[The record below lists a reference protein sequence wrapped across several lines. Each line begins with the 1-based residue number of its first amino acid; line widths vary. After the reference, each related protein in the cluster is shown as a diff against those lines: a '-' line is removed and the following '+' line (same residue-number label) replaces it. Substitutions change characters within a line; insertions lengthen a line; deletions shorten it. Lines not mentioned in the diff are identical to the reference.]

1 MITKT
6 KPTGTTSPQ
15 AGTGTTSPQAGTG
28 TISPAPI
35 RVMLVDDHTMVR
47 RGLATFLM
55 VFDDL
60 ELVGEA
66 ENGKAAIELCA
77 RVSPDVIL
85 MDMIMPE
92 MNGAE
97 ATRAIRQQYPN
108 VQVLALTSF
117 KEGDL
122 IKNALEAGA
131 IGYLLK
137 DVSVDELARAI
148 RAAYSGRAT
157 LSPEAAQSLV
167 ETTNQPPLPGLDMTE
182 REREVLALMVEG
194 LNNTQIAGRLTV
206 SPTTIKS
213 HVSNIL
219 SKLEVKS
226 RTEAVTLA
234 LRNHIV
240 S

>member
-1 MITKT
+1 MNETEF
-6 KPTGTTSPQ
+6 Q
-15 AGTGTTSPQAGTG
+15 
-28 TISPAPI
+28 PI
-35 RVMLVDDHTMVR
+35 RVMLVDDHAMVR

-66 ENGKAAIELCA
+66 ENGAEAIQRCA
-77 RVSPDVIL
+77 EIMPDVIL
-85 MDMIMPE
+85 MDMLMPG
-92 MNGAE
+92 MDGAS
-97 ATRAIRQQYPN
+97 ATRAIHQKFPT

-117 KEGDL
+117 KEGEL

-137 DVSVDELARAI
+137 DVSVDDLARAI
-148 RAAYSGRAT
+148 RAAHAGRTT
-157 LSPEAAQSLV
+157 LSQEAAQALV
-167 ETTNQPPLPGLDMTE
+167 QTTNLPPTPGQDLTE
-182 REREVLALMVEG
+182 RERQVLFLMIEG
-194 LNNTQIAGRLTV
+194 LNNTQIAGKLTV
-206 SPTTIKS
+206 SPSTIKS

-219 SKLEVKS
+219 SKLGVAS

-234 LRNHIV
+234 LRNRIV